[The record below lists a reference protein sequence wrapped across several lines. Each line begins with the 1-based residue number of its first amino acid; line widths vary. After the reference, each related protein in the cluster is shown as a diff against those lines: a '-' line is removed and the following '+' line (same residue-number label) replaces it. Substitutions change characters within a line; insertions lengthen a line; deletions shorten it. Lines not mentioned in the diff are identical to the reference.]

1 MVNNYYQK
9 HRERKKDTGKEAH
22 EKYQKLSKEEKN
34 KRQKKAGQRYQN
46 LNEEEKVFSIIMNLI
61 NIFPSNKKRS

>member
-9 HRERKKDTGKEAH
+9 HRERLGKEAH
-22 EKYQKLSKEEKN
+22 EKYQKLSEEEKN